1 VVDLGDLARELGLLR
16 SRAAHGTRSARIS
29 LEELATRV
37 GEPKSTIHSY
47 LSGKRLAPAQV
58 LDRMVIALGT
68 TPAEQREWA
77 EAWYRVCAHR
87 EATTKVATPIA
98 GRATPV
104 PRQLPR
110 AVEHFV
116 GRLAQLAELDRL
128 LAANEPGRVV
138 VLTGTAGVGTTALA
152 VHWAQVRDQRY
163 PDGQL
168 YVDLRGFDPE
178 PPLSPNE
185 VLAGFLRALGVPAAD
200 LPPGCAERA
209 ALYRSL
215 LADRRLLVVLDNALD
230 SEQVRALLPGGAGC
244 SVLVTSR
251 VSLTGL
257 VARQGA
263 HRIEVEPLAAD
274 EGAQLLA
281 LAGLPV
287 VAEPEVADRLVELCG
302 GLPLALRLVAE
313 RFTERSVPAVS
324 LAEQLAELVGGAG
337 LLESLAAGDDQRA
350 ALRAAFSWSYEQLP
364 APARRAF
371 RLLGLRSGGPLAPA
385 ALAAVLDCAPVAADQ
400 LATTL
405 CRAHLARRDAGGRIS
420 LYPLL
425 ARYAAELAVADGTGV
440 DPPERCLPDAVPGQL
455 DRATSPA
462 NQTAGPIKT
471 AAPIIDI
478 AS

>member
-1 VVDLGDLARELGLLR
+1 VVDLEDLARELGLLR

-29 LEELATRV
+29 LEELATRL

-87 EATTKVATPIA
+87 EATTKPTPVT
-98 GRATPV
+98 GRAVPV

-116 GRLAQLAELDRL
+116 GRLPQLAELDRL

-152 VHWAQVRDQRY
+152 VHWAQARDQRY

-185 VLAGFLRALGVPAAD
+185 VLAGFLRALGVPAAE

-230 SEQVRALLPGGAGC
+230 SEQVRVLLPGGAGC

-281 LAGLPV
+281 LAGVPV

-313 RFTERSVPAVS
+313 RLTERALPAVP
-324 LAEQLAELVGGAG
+324 LAQQLSELVTGAG
-337 LLESLAAGDDQRA
+337 LLESLAAGDDRRA

-364 APARRAF
+364 APAQRAF
-371 RLLGLRSGGPLAPA
+371 RLLGLRTDSPLAPGGLA
-385 ALAAVLDCAPVAADQ
+385 ALLDCPPAEAEQ

-405 CRAHLARRDAGGRIS
+405 CRAHLARRDAGGGIG

-425 ARYAAELAVADGTGV
+425 ARYAAELAVAGNEGV
-440 DPPERCLPDAVPGQL
+440 EPCEDLLEHYLRDAI
-455 DRATSPA
+455 PA
-462 NQTAGPIKT
+462 PLNRSNQT